1 MIVAALAIF
10 TVLSFWFFIY
20 MPGKTLSTILTTL
33 SIVGVIVS
41 SWFIVVNWKDHYGM
55 KQETVTTTKFIY
67 PTSASEQMSPLVYQP
82 IGSSNKHQVYVYRTS
97 ADAKKTVHTQADTAT
112 KNKVVVTADRPYLE
126 VKTTRWVYKS
136 GAAKFWFGISGQNKA
151 FVKRTNTFHINKDWV
166 VLTATQANQ
175 LKKQMGNKAAQA
187 KMKKEGQAYVTAQV
201 TAAMK
206 QDPTMSKAKRAELV
220 KTATAEFQQQAIKK
234 MIAGLK

>member
-1 MIVAALAIF
+1 MGP
-10 TVLSFWFFIY
+10 LSS
-20 MPGKTLSTILTTL
+20 GLHLS
-33 SIVGVIVS
+33 
-41 SWFIVVNWKDHYGM
+41 
-55 KQETVTTTKFIY
+55 
-67 PTSASEQMSPLVYQP
+67 
-82 IGSSNKHQVYVYRTS
+82 
-97 ADAKKTVHTQADTAT
+97 
-112 KNKVVVTADRPYLE
+112 
-126 VKTTRWVYKS
+126 
-136 GAAKFWFGISGQNKA
+136 QNKA